1 MLDSPLMPAKLRCF
15 VAMAFG
21 HKDTDAIFKILR
33 KTLGPLGIN
42 AQRVDRI
49 EHNDNIDTRI
59 ISEIETADLV
69 IADLTYARPS
79 VYFEAGYA
87 QRAIPVIF
95 MARSDHFRER
105 DNDPNGNR
113 HVHFDLKM
121 RNIIAWS
128 SPNENAFPG
137 RLTRRVTK
145 VIAPLV
151 RSRVASD
158 AAKERRSA
166 FERLSTVE
174 KGRALFDTAWSHF
187 KRARYKELDLRS
199 GQGENLST
207 RAFSIHSSDAPQCVC
222 RDEAS
227 RPKVQVRVLSNRVGG
242 AAASAP
248 NLLSVAGIPTVP
260 W

>member
-1 MLDSPLMPAKLRCF
+1 MPAKLRCF

-21 HKDTDAIFKILR
+21 QKDTDAIFRALR
-33 KTLGPLGIN
+33 KTLGPLGVN

-59 ISEIETADLV
+59 ISEIEAADLV

-95 MARSDHFRER
+95 TARSDHFRER
-105 DNDPNGNR
+105 DDDPNGNR

-128 SPNENAFPG
+128 GDRALLVEGIAEALLLPAIAKLHVLQNDAAGLQRFRGAVLVAIDGVDFSPYVEVLATGLQWPWF
-137 RLTRRVTK
+137 LQ
-145 VIAPLV
+145 PLV
-151 RSRVASD
+151 A
-158 AAKERRSA
+158 
-166 FERLSTVE
+166 
-174 KGRALFDTAWSHF
+174 
-187 KRARYKELDLRS
+187 
-199 GQGENLST
+199 
-207 RAFSIHSSDAPQCVC
+207 
-222 RDEAS
+222 
-227 RPKVQVRVLSNRVGG
+227 VR
-242 AAASAP
+242 
-248 NLLSVAGIPTVP
+248 